1 MPIGMADMEYGD
13 ISDSFMI
20 KPSKHK
26 ETILRIGTALNAFH
40 RIVLR
45 DDNPDTF
52 CVYEFCFF
60 FMDWAEIGLDIS
72 SE

>member
-26 ETILRIGTALNAFH
+26 RKPAILRIGTALRSGAL
-40 RIVLR
+40 VKML
-45 DDNPDTF
+45 
-52 CVYEFCFF
+52 
-60 FMDWAEIGLDIS
+60 
-72 SE
+72 